1 MLIGFVIFK
10 FNFRF
15 YSNLKRHNYVTPTS
29 YLELIK
35 TFQNLHKK
43 KVNEITNLRNRYETG
58 LQKLDF
64 AAGQVSVMQDQLTAL
79 RPKLVETSLA
89 TEALMVKIEQ
99 DTVKVEAKKEVRI
112 LKRNYFL
119 ASDL

>member
-1 MLIGFVIFK
+1 M
-10 FNFRF
+10 
-15 YSNLKRHNYVTPTS
+15 TPTS

-35 TFQNLHKK
+35 TFQNLHRK
-43 KVNEITNLRNRYETG
+43 KVDQITTLRNRYETG
-58 LQKLDF
+58 LEKLDF
-64 AAGQVSVMQDQLTAL
+64 AAGQVSVMQDQLTNL

-112 LKRNYFL
+112 FENGVELKNMIRIQPTDRKGRPFQYPYVVSCFR
-119 ASDL
+119 

>member
-1 MLIGFVIFK
+1 MSYKHLVLL
-10 FNFRF
+10 FRF
-15 YSNLKRHNYVTPTS
+15 YTNLKRYNYVTPTS

-43 KVNEITNLRNRYETG
+43 KVDQITTLRNRYETG
-58 LQKLDF
+58 LKKLDF
-64 AAGQVSVMQDQLTAL
+64 AAGQVFVMQDQLTAL

-99 DTVKVEAKKEVRI
+99 DTVKVEAKKEVF
-112 LKRNYFL
+112 Y
-119 ASDL
+119 